1 MLRMPYS
8 TNVKALGAETAL
20 SASTNTAINLS
31 TILGIPMTT
40 FIRGNAFLLED
51 ALKIAS
57 YPPKMNS

>member
-1 MLRMPYS
+1 MLRVPHS

-20 SASTNTAINLS
+20 SASTNTAINIL
-31 TILGIPMTT
+31 TILGIPMTRS
-40 FIRGNAFLLED
+40 IRGNVFLLED